1 MLHVVHSIIFQ
12 KPTEPPAEN
21 QMTYQYEIL
30 SAMCKIIKCVISHLL
45 IDSIKHFTWKIPY
58 RRLLATGNIIFP
70 SCIWGIKC
78 ITLFTLSTFFTS
90 SNYLLW
96 RYPLKICRIQVWCL
110 SLLLLWPFSLLPILS
125 YQNTGFVSHF
135 LNFSTFF
142 SFCFVII
149 MQFGCKHLLLDLG
162 FVCLFCLFGF
172 FSNYV
177 GTCST
182 RGQNYELNK
191 ILSCYVFCLCLG
203 R

>member
-90 SNYLLW
+90 SKLSS
-96 RYPLKICRIQVWCL
+96 LKVSFENMQDSGVVPQL
-110 SLLLLWPFSLLPILS
+110 VASL
-125 YQNTGFVSHF
+125 
-135 LNFSTFF
+135 TFF
-142 SFCFVII
+142 LATYSFLPEYWIRFSFSKL
-149 MQFGCKHLLLDLG
+149 QYFFFL
-162 FVCLFCLFGF
+162 LFCYHNAIWMQTFVVGFGF
-172 FSNYV
+172 CLLVLFV
-177 GTCST
+177 W
-182 RGQNYELNK
+182 
-191 ILSCYVFCLCLG
+191 VFF
-203 R
+203 